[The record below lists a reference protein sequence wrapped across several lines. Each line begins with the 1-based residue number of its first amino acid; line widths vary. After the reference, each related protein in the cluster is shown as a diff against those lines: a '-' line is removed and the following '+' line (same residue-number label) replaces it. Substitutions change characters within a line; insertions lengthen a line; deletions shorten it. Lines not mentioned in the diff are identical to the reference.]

1 MFKTLNKL
9 RKLLDRQAKIQF
21 VTLFILLIFKSILDG
36 FGLGLIAPYIAT
48 ISNPK
53 TIFNN
58 NFFNKLNAYL
68 NIESNQ
74 ELILWMSILL
84 IVFFIFKNV
93 FSILVLYFQSRLIFT
108 KRSIQGR
115 KLFQLYMNAP
125 FIYHLDHNTAELD
138 RNIRFEST
146 NVFGYFQSFLLFCSN
161 AFLTISIFVVLM
173 IANWQAVLGMSF
185 FIIIFSSLFLFF
197 SGKYSTNYG
206 IEVQESQLHIG
217 QSMKEGL
224 SSIIESKL
232 NQIESF
238 FPNRYFKHMMSNA
251 RANWSQATLGTAP
264 IYFFEILAVGAL
276 VGVILVL
283 FINETDINS
292 VLPILGLFSFAF
304 IRIIPSVT
312 TMIKNL
318 QQIKFL
324 APAVDVIYKDFK
336 YLEKISKNPKLISE
350 LKIKK
355 IDFKNLIIKNVNFSF
370 SKKNILKNISLDL
383 NKGQSIGITGP
394 SGSGKTTLIN
404 LILGLFSPDS
414 GQVNLNGEKLEN
426 NLNCWYALIGYV
438 PQSIT
443 LIDASIRENIALGV
457 KESEIDDKKIWSVLK
472 DANLI
477 TFVKEMPEQID
488 TLIGEN
494 GVRLSGGQ
502 RQRLGLARA
511 LYRDPEVI
519 IFDEATS
526 SLDVETEKRITKE
539 IMGLAGKRTLIIVA
553 HRLSTIKD
561 CEKIYF
567 IKDGEIMNSGSFSDL
582 QKLNNDFKKISNQ
595 SEVSFG

>member
-1 MFKTLNKL
+1 MLKTLNKL
-9 RKLLDRQAKIQF
+9 RELLDRQAKIQF

-48 ISNPK
+48 ISNPDS
-53 TIFNN
+53 IFKN
-58 NFFNKLNAYL
+58 NFFNKLNTYL
-68 NIESNQ
+68 NIGSND
-74 ELILWMSILL
+74 ELILWMSVFL

-115 KLFQLYMNAP
+115 KLFQLYMDAP
-125 FIYHLDHNTAELD
+125 FIFHLDHNTAELD

-146 NVFGYFQSFLLFCSN
+146 NVFGFFQSFLLFCSN

-185 FIIIFSSLFLFF
+185 FIIIFSFLFLFF

-312 TMIKNL
+312 AMIKNL

-336 YLEKISKNPKLISE
+336 YLEKISKNSKLISE

-383 NKGQSIGITGP
+383 NKGQAIGITGP

-426 NLNCWYALIGYV
+426 NLNSWYALIGYV

-477 TFVKEMPEQID
+477 TFVKEMSEQLD

-511 LYRDPEVI
+511 LYRDPKVI

-539 IMGLAGKRTLIIVA
+539 IMGLTGKRTLIIVA

-567 IKDGEIMNSGSFSDL
+567 IKDGEIMNSGTFSDL
-582 QKLNNDFKKISNQ
+582 QKLNNDFKKLSNQ

>member
-1 MFKTLNKL
+1 MLKTLNKL
-9 RKLLDRQAKIQF
+9 RGLLDRQAKIQF

-48 ISNPK
+48 ISNPDS
-53 TIFNN
+53 IFKN

-68 NIESNQ
+68 NIGSND
-74 ELILWMSILL
+74 ELILWMSVFL
-84 IVFFIFKNV
+84 IMFFIFKNV

-115 KLFQLYMNAP
+115 KLFQLYMDAP
-125 FIYHLDHNTAELD
+125 FIFHLDHNTAELD

-146 NVFGYFQSFLLFCSN
+146 NVFGFFQSFLLFCSN

-185 FIIIFSSLFLFF
+185 FIIIFSSLFLIF

-312 TMIKNL
+312 AMIKNL

-336 YLEKISKNPKLISE
+336 YLEKISKNSKLISE

-355 IDFKNLIIKNVNFSF
+355 INFKNLIIKNVNFSF

-383 NKGQSIGITGP
+383 NKGQAIGITGP

-414 GQVNLNGEKLEN
+414 GEVNLNGEKLEN
-426 NLNCWYALIGYV
+426 NLNSWYALIGYV

-477 TFVKEMPEQID
+477 TFVKEMSEQLD

-511 LYRDPEVI
+511 LYRDPKVI

-539 IMGLAGKRTLIIVA
+539 IMGLTGKRTLIIVA

-567 IKDGEIMNSGSFSDL
+567 IKDGEIMNSGTFSDL
-582 QKLNNDFKKISNQ
+582 QKLNNDFKKLSNQ

>member
-1 MFKTLNKL
+1 MFLTLNKL
-9 RKLLDRQAKIQF
+9 RILLDKRAKTQF
-21 VTLFILLIFKSILDG
+21 GILFILLIFKSILDG

-48 ISNPK
+48 ISDPK
-53 TIFNN
+53 SIFKN

-74 ELILWMSILL
+74 ELILWMSMLL
-84 IVFFIFKNV
+84 IVFFIFKNI

-125 FIYHLDHNTAELD
+125 FIYHLNHNTAELD

-146 NVFGYFQSFLLFCSN
+146 NVFGFFQSFLLFCSN

-185 FIIIFSSLFLFF
+185 FIIIFSTLFLFF

-206 IEVQESQLHIG
+206 FEVQASQLHIG

-312 TMIKNL
+312 GMIKNL

-324 APAVDVIYKDFK
+324 APAVDVIFKDFK
-336 YLEKISKNPKLISE
+336 DLDKISKNS
-350 LKIKK
+350 KIINKSKIDK
-355 IDFKNLIIKNVNFSF
+355 IDFKNLIINDVSFSF
-370 SKKNILKNISLDL
+370 SKKKILKNISLDL
-383 NKGQSIGITGP
+383 HKGQAIGITGP

-404 LILGLFSPDS
+404 LILGLFSPDT
-414 GQVNLNGEKLEN
+414 GEVHLNGKKLDN
-426 NLNCWYALIGYV
+426 NLHNWYSLIGYV

-443 LIDASIRENIALGV
+443 LIDASIRENIALGI
-457 KESEIDDKKIWSVLK
+457 KEDEIDNKKIWAVLK
-472 DANLI
+472 DANLT
-477 TFVKEMPEQID
+477 TFVKDMPKQLD

-539 IMGLAGKRTLIIVA
+539 IMGLTGKRTLIIVA

-567 IKDGEIMNSGSFSDL
+567 IKEGEIMNSGTFKEL
-582 QKLNNDFKKISNQ
+582 QKLNNDFKQISSQ
-595 SEVSFG
+595 SEVGFG

>member
-9 RKLLDRQAKIQF
+9 RELLDRQAKIQF

-48 ISNPK
+48 ISNPDS
-53 TIFNN
+53 IFKN
-58 NFFNKLNAYL
+58 NFFNKLNTYL
-68 NIESNQ
+68 NIGSND
-74 ELILWMSILL
+74 ELILWMSVFL

-115 KLFQLYMNAP
+115 KLFQLYMDAP
-125 FIYHLDHNTAELD
+125 FIFHLDHNTAELD

-146 NVFGYFQSFLLFCSN
+146 NVFGFFQSFLLFCSN

-197 SGKYSTNYG
+197 SSKYSTNYG

-312 TMIKNL
+312 AMIKNL

-336 YLEKISKNPKLISE
+336 YLEKISKNSKLISE

-383 NKGQSIGITGP
+383 NKGQAIGITGP

-426 NLNCWYALIGYV
+426 NLNSWYALIGYV

-477 TFVKEMPEQID
+477 TFVKEMSEQLD

-511 LYRDPEVI
+511 LYRDPKVI

-539 IMGLAGKRTLIIVA
+539 IMGLTGKRTLIIVA

-567 IKDGEIMNSGSFSDL
+567 IKDGEIMNSGTFSDL
-582 QKLNNDFKKISNQ
+582 QKLNNDFKKLSNQ

>member
-1 MFKTLNKL
+1 VLKTLNKL
-9 RKLLDRQAKIQF
+9 RGLLDRQAKIQF

-48 ISNPK
+48 ISNPDS
-53 TIFNN
+53 IFKN

-68 NIESNQ
+68 NIGSND
-74 ELILWMSILL
+74 ELILWMSVFL
-84 IVFFIFKNV
+84 IMFFIFKNV

-115 KLFQLYMNAP
+115 KLFQLYMDAP
-125 FIYHLDHNTAELD
+125 FIFHLDHNTAELD

-146 NVFGYFQSFLLFCSN
+146 NVFGFFQSFLLFCSN

-185 FIIIFSSLFLFF
+185 FIIIFSSLFLIF

-312 TMIKNL
+312 AMIKNL

-336 YLEKISKNPKLISE
+336 YLEKISKNSKLISE

-355 IDFKNLIIKNVNFSF
+355 INFKNLIIKNVNFSF

-383 NKGQSIGITGP
+383 NKGQAIGITGP

-414 GQVNLNGEKLEN
+414 GEVNLNGEKLEN
-426 NLNCWYALIGYV
+426 NLNSWYALIGYV

-477 TFVKEMPEQID
+477 TFVKEMSEQLD

-511 LYRDPEVI
+511 LYRDPKVI

-539 IMGLAGKRTLIIVA
+539 IMGLTGKRTLIIVA

-567 IKDGEIMNSGSFSDL
+567 IKDGEIMNSGTFSDL
-582 QKLNNDFKKISNQ
+582 QKLNNDFKKLSNQ

>member
-1 MFKTLNKL
+1 MLKTLNKL
-9 RKLLDRQAKIQF
+9 RGLLDRQAKIQF

-48 ISNPK
+48 ISNPDS
-53 TIFNN
+53 IFKN
-58 NFFNKLNAYL
+58 NFFNKLNTYL
-68 NIESNQ
+68 NIGSND
-74 ELILWMSILL
+74 ELILWMSVFL

-115 KLFQLYMNAP
+115 KLFQLYMDAP
-125 FIYHLDHNTAELD
+125 FIFHLDHNTAELD

-146 NVFGYFQSFLLFCSN
+146 NVFGFFQSFLLFCSN

-312 TMIKNL
+312 AMIKNL

-336 YLEKISKNPKLISE
+336 YLEKISKNSKLISE

-383 NKGQSIGITGP
+383 NKGQAIGITGP

-426 NLNCWYALIGYV
+426 NLNSWYALIGYV

-477 TFVKEMPEQID
+477 TFVKEMSEQLD

-511 LYRDPEVI
+511 LYRDPKVI

-539 IMGLAGKRTLIIVA
+539 IMGLTGKRTLIIVA

-567 IKDGEIMNSGSFSDL
+567 IKDGEIMNSGTFSDL
-582 QKLNNDFKKISNQ
+582 QKLNNDFKKLSNQ

>member
-1 MFKTLNKL
+1 M
-9 RKLLDRQAKIQF
+9 D
-21 VTLFILLIFKSILDG
+21 
-36 FGLGLIAPYIAT
+36 
-48 ISNPK
+48 
-53 TIFNN
+53 
-58 NFFNKLNAYL
+58 
-68 NIESNQ
+68 
-74 ELILWMSILL
+74 
-84 IVFFIFKNV
+84 
-93 FSILVLYFQSRLIFT
+93 
-108 KRSIQGR
+108 
-115 KLFQLYMNAP
+115 AP
-125 FIYHLDHNTAELD
+125 FIFHLDHNTAELD

-146 NVFGYFQSFLLFCSN
+146 NVFGFFQSFLLFCSN

-185 FIIIFSSLFLFF
+185 FIIIFSSLFLIF

-312 TMIKNL
+312 AMIKNL

-336 YLEKISKNPKLISE
+336 YLEKISKNSKLISE

-355 IDFKNLIIKNVNFSF
+355 INFKNLIIKNVNFSF

-383 NKGQSIGITGP
+383 NKGQAIGITGP

-414 GQVNLNGEKLEN
+414 GEVNLNGEKLEN
-426 NLNCWYALIGYV
+426 NLNSWYALIGYV

-477 TFVKEMPEQID
+477 TFVKEMSEQLD

-511 LYRDPEVI
+511 LYRDPKVI

-539 IMGLAGKRTLIIVA
+539 IMGLTGKRTLIIVA

-567 IKDGEIMNSGSFSDL
+567 IKDGEIMNSGTFSDL
-582 QKLNNDFKKISNQ
+582 QKLNNDFKKLSNQ